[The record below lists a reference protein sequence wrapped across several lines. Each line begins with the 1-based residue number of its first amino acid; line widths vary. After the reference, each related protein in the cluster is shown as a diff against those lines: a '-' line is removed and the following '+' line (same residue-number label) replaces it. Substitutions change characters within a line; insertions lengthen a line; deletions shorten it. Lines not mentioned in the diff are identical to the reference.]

1 MARSVRPKDI
11 AEPTPPEAPVEP
23 EPRQVLDPSDDV
35 VEAEFADLDLREMD
49 GSHSRMVRCELRRVQ
64 LTAARF
70 RAAVLVDVCFEHCEL
85 SGVDFHEASLTRV
98 EFRDCRMTG
107 INLSQATLR
116 HVRWTDCKLDDA
128 NLRAATVDHGWAQ
141 GCSCVELD
149 AYDSELTAVRFDACD
164 LTRAD
169 FSKVRIA
176 GLDLRGSTIESMVGA
191 SGLRNLTIGVD
202 GVVPFALSVFA
213 ETGVR
218 VD

>member
-1 MARSVRPKDI
+1 MARSARPKEI
-11 AEPTPPEAPVEP
+11 AEPTPPEAPAAAERRTALDATDELVE
-23 EPRQVLDPSDDV
+23 
-35 VEAEFADLDLREMD
+35 VEFVDLDLREVD
-49 GSHSRMVRCELRRVQ
+49 GSHSRMVRCEFRGVQ

-107 INLSQATLR
+107 INFSQAELR
-116 HVRWTDCKLDDA
+116 HVRWTHCKLDDA
-128 NLRAATVDHGWAQ
+128 NLRAATLDHGWAQ

-149 AYDSELTAVRFDACD
+149 AYEARLTALRVDTCD

-169 FSKVRIA
+169 FSKVLVA
-176 GLDLRGSTIESMVGA
+176 GLDLRGSTIEAMRGA

>member
-1 MARSVRPKDI
+1 MPRSTRSKEIP
-11 AEPTPPEAPVEP
+11 EPTPPEAPAAAERRTAFDATDELVE
-23 EPRQVLDPSDDV
+23 
-35 VEAEFADLDLREMD
+35 VEFVDLDQREVD

-64 LTAARF
+64 LTAANF
-70 RAAVLVDVCFEHCEL
+70 RAAVLVDVCFEQCEL
-85 SGVDFHEASLTRV
+85 SGADFHEASLTRV
-98 EFRDCRMTG
+98 EFRNCRMTG
-107 INLSQATLR
+107 INFSHVELR

-149 AYDSELTAVRFDACD
+149 AYEAQLTAVRFDVCD

-169 FSKVRIA
+169 FSKVRVA
-176 GLDLRGSTIESMVGA
+176 GLDVRGSTIESMGGA

>member
-1 MARSVRPKDI
+1 MVRSARPKDVR
-11 AEPTPPEAPVEP
+11 EPTPPEAPVDAEH
-23 EPRQVLDPSDDV
+23 RTVFDAADDL
-35 VEAEFADLDLREMD
+35 VEVEFVDIDQREVD
-49 GSHSRMVRCELRRVQ
+49 GSHSRMLRCELHRAQ

-70 RAAVLVDVCFEHCEL
+70 RAAVLVDVCFEQCEL
-85 SGVDFHEASLTRV
+85 SGADFHEASLTRV

-107 INLSQATLR
+107 INFSQAQLR

-128 NLRAATVDHGWAQ
+128 NLRAATVDHGWAE

-149 AYDSELTAVRFDACD
+149 AYDAQLTAVRMDTCD

-169 FSKVRIA
+169 FSKVRVA
-176 GLDLRGSTIESMVGA
+176 GLDLRGSTIEAMRGA
-191 SGLRNLTIGVD
+191 SGLRDLTIGVD

>member
-1 MARSVRPKDI
+1 MARSARPKDI
-11 AEPTPPEAPVEP
+11 TEPTPPEAPAAAERRTVLEKTDELLEVEF
-23 EPRQVLDPSDDV
+23 V
-35 VEAEFADLDLREMD
+35 DLDICEAD
-49 GSHSRMVRCELRRVQ
+49 GSHSRMVRCGLHRVQ

-85 SGVDFHEASLTRV
+85 SGVNFHEASLTRV

-107 INLSQATLR
+107 INFSQAELR
-116 HVRWTDCKLDDA
+116 NVRWTDCKLDDA

-149 AYDSELTAVRFDACD
+149 AYDAQLTAVRMDTCD

-176 GLDLRGSTIESMVGA
+176 GLDLRGSTIEAMRGA